1 MLVNISVSNFKSFDK
16 TERLS
21 MISSSKIQ
29 THTGHVRK
37 IKDTKILKNAVIY
50 GANASGKSNLVEIIS
65 PFSSCCTMPPHA
77 SNNFM

>member
-1 MLVNISVSNFKSFDK
+1 MLVNISASNFKSFDK

-29 THTGHVRK
+29 THTDHVQK

-50 GANASGKSNLVEIIS
+50 GANASVKTN
-65 PFSSCCTMPPHA
+65 
-77 SNNFM
+77 